1 MNKDLKSQLYLAEQ
15 STGGGILG
23 SPRCQM
29 GNNSNSFVL
38 SHNRQTVYAHHMP
51 GSGYAACPAPSP
63 HTAYHPPGQVSSPL
77 VTSLPFTR
85 VLESGRVCQT
95 IGEAACG
102 GDPFRLEPCPAGTLS
117 HVATCSQHCNR
128 VGRQQCLGVW
138 SDPGVVTVTSS
149 NYCYSH
155 KT

>member
-51 GSGYAACPAPSP
+51 GSGYAACAAPSP
-63 HTAYHPPGQVSSPL
+63 HTAYHPTRPSFQSPGHFSPFHQGPGKWQG
-77 VTSLPFTR
+77 LPDHR
-85 VLESGRVCQT
+85 RSCLRWRPIQ
-95 IGEAACG
+95 
-102 GDPFRLEPCPAGTLS
+102 AGTLS
-117 HVATCSQHCNR
+117 CRHSQPCGHLLSAL
-128 VGRQQCLGVW
+128 Q
-138 SDPGVVTVTSS
+138 
-149 NYCYSH
+149 
-155 KT
+155 